1 MLHQTKL
8 LCTILLVSLFTACH
22 RPLHVSNTTGQVL
35 LVDSTYKAVQDTQY
49 LQSLAPIKEDLEK
62 QLGAPIGYAPEA
74 LTVNRPECTMLNW
87 ACDALLAIA
96 QKQCPNPVDMAVV
109 NIGSM
114 RCEWAAGEIT
124 FRNVFELMPFDN
136 ELVVLTLTGE
146 EIHRLCEIVATN
158 NGEGMAGLRLKARNG
173 KVLQVEI
180 NGKSLEKDKTYTV
193 ATSDYLSQGNDG
205 MLPLKNYI
213 KYWNSEEKIRDLYIE
228 YIKQVKVVQAKVDGR
243 MDIQM

>member
-22 RPLHVSNTTGQVL
+22 RPLHVSKTTGQVL

-49 LQSLAPIKEDLEK
+49 LQSLAPIKVDLEK

-205 MLPLKNYI
+205 MLPLKNHI
-213 KYWNSEEKIRDLYIE
+213 QCWNSEEKIRDLYIE